1 MSNDLAFKS
10 LGLCD
15 YQETLDAMKS
25 HLGSEQFHD
34 EIWFVEHPPV
44 FTLGTAADK
53 SHILNAKNIP
63 IIQTDRGGEVTYHG
77 PGQLVIYFMLDIKR
91 LELGPKSLVQS
102 IQNFTKN
109 LLNEFSIE
117 SNFIAGAPGVYVEDK
132 KIASIGLR
140 ISKGKSYH
148 GISINV
154 DMDLDA
160 CKINFVT
167 FNSIAFC
174 HAVGAL
180 LCVPYTVGWPG
191 VSRDTALILLR
202 HGALAEVGWE
212 ISDTLERA
220 YNGLFVEGGTASSPL
235 PLCLMLFFHHFTAC
249 GLVIPF
255 NLWYA

>member
-1 MSNDLAFKS
+1 VSNDLAFKS

-117 SNFIAGAPGVYVEDK
+117 TNFIEGAPGVYVEDK

-154 DMDLDA
+154 DMDLEPFSN
-160 CKINFVT
+160 INPCGYQGLEVVQIKDFKENT
-167 FNSIAFC
+167 SIKEVEQLAIK
-174 HAVGAL
+174 HLG
-180 LCVPYTVGWPG
+180 
-191 VSRDTALILLR
+191 LI
-202 HGALAEVGWE
+202 
-212 ISDTLERA
+212 
-220 YNGLFVEGGTASSPL
+220 F
-235 PLCLMLFFHHFTAC
+235 
-249 GLVIPF
+249 
-255 NLWYA
+255 

>member
-1 MSNDLAFKS
+1 VSNDLAFKS

-15 YQETLDAMKS
+15 YQETLDAMKY
-25 HLGSEQFHD
+25 HLGSEQFYD

-117 SNFIAGAPGVYVEDK
+117 SNFIDGAPGVYVVDK

-154 DMDLDA
+154 DMDLEPFSNINPCGYEGLEVVQIKDFKE
-160 CKINFVT
+160 KITIKEVEQLA
-167 FNSIAFC
+167 IK
-174 HAVGAL
+174 HLG
-180 LCVPYTVGWPG
+180 
-191 VSRDTALILLR
+191 LI
-202 HGALAEVGWE
+202 
-212 ISDTLERA
+212 
-220 YNGLFVEGGTASSPL
+220 F
-235 PLCLMLFFHHFTAC
+235 
-249 GLVIPF
+249 
-255 NLWYA
+255 